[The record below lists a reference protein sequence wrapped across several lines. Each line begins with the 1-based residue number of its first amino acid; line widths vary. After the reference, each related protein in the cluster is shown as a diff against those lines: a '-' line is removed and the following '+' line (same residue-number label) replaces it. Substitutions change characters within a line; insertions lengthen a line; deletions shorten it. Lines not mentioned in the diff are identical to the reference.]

1 MLVNKL
7 NRKTAYIGLSII
19 ALMLISMGVN
29 AAPEN
34 GIEYEYSNGIATI
47 TTANITVSVNAP
59 GNVPTLHF
67 KTESGLEYNV
77 MFKQLL
83 EYEDLNEDGA
93 FQYNETI
100 EGVPMVS
107 LTSLQWLFSGFV
119 TDEVD
124 GAIQAIH
131 FNFTSEEV
139 VGMVSPDLEVNLA
152 MHLYLEDQVIDG
164 YELLGGAEFKFDLYI
179 SGWDWANNDTLLALR
194 FDITPGEGYEIKNQN
209 NQIVDTSSPTTNE
222 EEKVTPVADQIKQRF
237 SIKNDENGAFFGYAN
252 QSKIMKEEQ
261 LSYGSVNASVS
272 TTGDGSMQLFLS
284 FEQFDE
290 LHYDPSLGTD
300 DSGDSSDGVPVSWV
314 TFITLPIVAAAAL
327 LLTKQSKKK

>member
-1 MLVNKL
+1 MNK
-7 NRKTAYIGLSII
+7 KTAIIGLSII
-19 ALMLISMGVN
+19 TLMLISMGVN
-29 AAPEN
+29 AAPDI
-34 GIEYEYSNGIATI
+34 GIEYEYTNGIATI

-100 EGVPMVS
+100 EGTPMVS
-107 LTSLQWLFSGFV
+107 LTSIQWLFSGFV

-124 GAIQAIH
+124 GEIQAIH
-131 FNFTSEEV
+131 FNFTSDEI
-139 VGMVSPDLEVNLA
+139 VGMISPDLEVNIA
-152 MHLYLEDQVIDG
+152 MHLYLEDQIIDG
-164 YELLGGAEFKFDLYI
+164 YELLGGAEFKFDLFI
-179 SGWDWANNDTLLALR
+179 SGWEWANNDTLLALR

-209 NQIVDTSSPTTNE
+209 NQTVDTTINTTND

-237 SIKNDENGAFFGYAN
+237 SIENDENGAFFGYAN

-261 LSYGSVNASVS
+261 LSYGSVNASIS
-272 TTGDGSMQLFLS
+272 TTGDGSMQLYLS

-300 DSGDSSDGVPVSWV
+300 DSCEADSVPISWV
-314 TFITLPIVAAAAL
+314 TFITLPLVAAVAL
-327 LLTKQSKKK
+327 LLSKQSKKK

>member
-1 MLVNKL
+1 M
-7 NRKTAYIGLSII
+7 NRKTAIIGLSLM

-29 AAPEN
+29 AAPDI
-34 GIEYEYSNGIATI
+34 GIEYEYKNGIATI

-67 KTESGLEYNV
+67 KTTSGLEYNV

-100 EGVPMVS
+100 EGTPMVS
-107 LTSLQWLFSGFV
+107 LTSIKWLFSGFV
-119 TDEVD
+119 TDEVN
-124 GAIQAIH
+124 GEIQAIH
-131 FNFTSEEV
+131 FNFTSDEI
-139 VGMVSPDLEVNLA
+139 VGMISPDLEVNIA
-152 MHLYLEDQVIDG
+152 MHLYLEDQIIDG
-164 YELLGGAEFKFDLYI
+164 YELLGGAEFKFDLFI
-179 SGWDWANNDTLLALR
+179 SGWEWANNDTLLALR

-209 NQIVDTSSPTTNE
+209 NQTVDTTINTTNE

-237 SIKNDENGAFFGYAN
+237 SIENDENVAFFGYAN

-261 LSYGSVNASVS
+261 LSYGSVNASIS

-300 DSGDSSDGVPVSWV
+300 DSGDSDSVPVSWV
-314 TFITLPIVAAAAL
+314 TFITLPLVAAAAL
-327 LLTKQSKKK
+327 LLSKQSKKK

>member
-1 MLVNKL
+1 M
-7 NRKTAYIGLSII
+7 

-29 AAPEN
+29 AVPEI
-34 GIEYEYSNGIATI
+34 GIEYEYKNGIATI

-67 KTESGLEYNV
+67 RTASGLEYNV

-119 TDEVD
+119 TDEVE
-124 GAIQAIH
+124 GEIQAIH
-131 FNFTSEEV
+131 FNFTSDEV
-139 VGMVSPDLEVNLA
+139 VGMVSPDLVVNLA
-152 MHLYLEDQVIDG
+152 MHLYLEDQIIDG
-164 YELLGGAEFKFDLYI
+164 YELLGGAEFKFDLFI
-179 SGWDWANNDTLLALR
+179 SGWEWADTDTLLALR

-209 NQIVDTSSPTTNE
+209 IQTVDTTINTTNE
-222 EEKVTPVADQIKQRF
+222 EEKVAQVADQIKQRF
-237 SIKNDENGAFFGYAN
+237 NIENNENGAFFGYAN
-252 QSKIMKEEQ
+252 QSRIMKEEQ
-261 LSYGSVNASVS
+261 LSYGSVNASIS

-300 DSGDSSDGVPVSWV
+300 DSGDSSDGVPISWI
-314 TFITLPIVAAAAL
+314 TFITLPIVAVAAL
-327 LLTKQSKKK
+327 LVSKQSKKK

>member
-1 MLVNKL
+1 M
-7 NRKTAYIGLSII
+7 NRKTAIIGLSII
-19 ALMLISMGVN
+19 TLMLISLGAN
-29 AAPEN
+29 AAPEI
-34 GIEYEYSNGIATI
+34 GIEYEYTNGIATI
-47 TTANITVSVNAP
+47 TTANITISVNAP

-100 EGVPMVS
+100 EGTPMVS

-124 GAIQAIH
+124 GKIQAIH
-131 FNFTSEEV
+131 FNFTSDEV
-139 VGMVSPDLEVNLA
+139 VGMISPDLKVNIA
-152 MHLYLEDQVIDG
+152 MHLYLEDQIIDG
-164 YELLGGAEFKFDLYI
+164 YELLGGAEFKFDLFI
-179 SGWDWANNDTLLALR
+179 SGWEWANNDTLLALR

-209 NQIVDTSSPTTNE
+209 NQTVDTTITTTNE
-222 EEKVTPVADQIKQRF
+222 EEKITPAADQIKQRF
-237 SIKNDENGAFFGYAN
+237 SIENDENGAFFGYAN

-261 LSYGSVNASVS
+261 LNYGSVNASIS

-300 DSGDSSDGVPVSWV
+300 DSGEADSVPISWV
-314 TFITLPIVAAAAL
+314 AFITLPLVASVAL
-327 LLTKQSKKK
+327 LLSKQSKKK

>member
-1 MLVNKL
+1 VKNLNK
-7 NRKTAYIGLSII
+7 KTAIIGLSII
-19 ALMLISMGVN
+19 TLMLISMGVN
-29 AAPEN
+29 AAPDI
-34 GIEYEYSNGIATI
+34 GIEYEYTNGIATI

-100 EGVPMVS
+100 EGTPMVS
-107 LTSLQWLFSGFV
+107 LTSIQWLFSGFV

-124 GAIQAIH
+124 GEIQAIH
-131 FNFTSEEV
+131 FNFTSDEI
-139 VGMVSPDLEVNLA
+139 VGMISPDLEVNIA
-152 MHLYLEDQVIDG
+152 MHLYLEDQIIDG
-164 YELLGGAEFKFDLYI
+164 YELLGGAEFKFDLFI
-179 SGWDWANNDTLLALR
+179 SGWEWANNDTLLALR

-209 NQIVDTSSPTTNE
+209 NQTVDTTINTTND

-237 SIKNDENGAFFGYAN
+237 SIENDENGAFFGYAN

-261 LSYGSVNASVS
+261 LSYGSVNASIS
-272 TTGDGSMQLFLS
+272 TTGDGSMQLYLS

-300 DSGDSSDGVPVSWV
+300 DSCEADSVPISWV
-314 TFITLPIVAAAAL
+314 TFITLPLVAAVAL
-327 LLTKQSKKK
+327 LLSKQSKKK

>member
-1 MLVNKL
+1 
-7 NRKTAYIGLSII
+7 
-19 ALMLISMGVN
+19 
-29 AAPEN
+29 
-34 GIEYEYSNGIATI
+34 NGIATI

-67 KTESGLEYNV
+67 KTVSGLEYNV

-119 TDEVD
+119 TDEVE
-124 GAIQAIH
+124 GEIQAIH
-131 FNFTSEEV
+131 FNFTSDEV
-139 VGMVSPDLEVNLA
+139 VGMVSPDLVVNLA
-152 MHLYLEDQVIDG
+152 MHLYLEDQIIDG
-164 YELLGGAEFKFDLYI
+164 YELLGGAEFKFDLFI
-179 SGWDWANNDTLLALR
+179 SGWEWANNDTLLALR

-209 NQIVDTSSPTTNE
+209 IQTVDTTINTTNE
-222 EEKVTPVADQIKQRF
+222 EEKVAQVADQIKQRF
-237 SIKNDENGAFFGYAN
+237 NIENNENGAFFGYAN
-252 QSKIMKEEQ
+252 QSRIMKEEQ
-261 LSYGSVNASVS
+261 LSYGSVNASIS

-300 DSGDSSDGVPVSWV
+300 DSGDSSDGVPISWI
-314 TFITLPIVAAAAL
+314 TFITLPIVAVAAL
-327 LLTKQSKKK
+327 LVSKQSKKK

>member
-1 MLVNKL
+1 M
-7 NRKTAYIGLSII
+7 
-19 ALMLISMGVN
+19 ALMLVSMGVN
-29 AAPEN
+29 AVPDT
-34 GIEYEYSNGIATI
+34 GIEYEYKNGIATI

-67 KTESGLEYNV
+67 KTVSGLEYNV

-83 EYEDLNEDGA
+83 EYEDMNEDGA

-119 TDEVD
+119 TDEVE
-124 GAIQAIH
+124 GEIQAIH
-131 FNFTSEEV
+131 FNFTSDAV
-139 VGMVSPDLEVNLA
+139 VGMISPDLEVNLA
-152 MHLYLEDQVIDG
+152 MHLYLEDQIIGG
-164 YELLGGAEFKFDLYI
+164 YELLGGAEFKFDLFI
-179 SGWDWANNDTLLALR
+179 SGWEWANNDTLLALR

-209 NQIVDTSSPTTNE
+209 NQTVDVTINTTNE
-222 EEKVTPVADQIKQRF
+222 EEQVTPVADQIKQRF
-237 SIKNDENGAFFGYAN
+237 SIENEENGAFFGYAN
-252 QSKIMKEEQ
+252 QSKIMNEEQ
-261 LSYGSVNASVS
+261 FSYGSVNASVS

-300 DSGDSSDGVPVSWV
+300 DSGDSDSVPISWV
-314 TFITLPIVAAAAL
+314 TFITLPLVAAAAL
-327 LLTKQSKKK
+327 LISKQSKKK

>member
-1 MLVNKL
+1 MI
-7 NRKTAYIGLSII
+7 T
-19 ALMLISMGVN
+19 LMLISMSVN
-29 AAPEN
+29 AAPDI
-34 GIEYEYSNGIATI
+34 GIEYEYTNGIATI

-100 EGVPMVS
+100 EGFPMVS

-124 GAIQAIH
+124 GEIQAIH
-131 FNFTSEEV
+131 FNFTSDEI
-139 VGMVSPDLEVNLA
+139 VGMISPDLEVNIA
-152 MHLYLEDQVIDG
+152 MHLYLEDQIIDG
-164 YELLGGAEFKFDLYI
+164 YELLGGAEFKFDLFI

-209 NQIVDTSSPTTNE
+209 NQTVDTTINTTNE
-222 EEKVTPVADQIKQRF
+222 EEKVTPLADLIKQRF
-237 SIKNDENGAFFGYAN
+237 SIENDENGAFFGYAN

-300 DSGDSSDGVPVSWV
+300 DSSDSDSVPISWV
-314 TFITLPIVAAAAL
+314 TFITLPLVAAVAL
-327 LLTKQSKKK
+327 LISKQSKKK